1 MSGFSSGLSKRD
13 PSLLEFPGSLTTLSP
28 LEFRISYIV
37 GVWIFSGTTQ
47 WEMNNR
53 NGTLVACIASVSMGL
68 GTKERPRNGI
78 LLARNWGESQN
89 KKEGLEEG
97 KCDTIFAIFLLSVW
111 SLSCPNSKDFA
122 LFDLF
127 VLSQAIIHAPLSSLW
142 RFLFYRSRLC
152 SSQLAYFIL
161 YYLVLPW
168 VYEGFFR
175 WQSTGFD

>member
-1 MSGFSSGLSKRD
+1 MCWLFKPLTADSSILDPVSLHSKR
-13 PSLLEFPGSLTTLSP
+13 
-28 LEFRISYIV
+28 FRGV
-37 GVWIFSGTTQ
+37 GEQ
-47 WEMNNR
+47 R
-53 NGTLVACIASVSMGL
+53 K
-68 GTKERPRNGI
+68 TKERNRNGI
-78 LLARNWGESQN
+78 LPARNWGESQN
-89 KKEGLEEG
+89 KKEGVEEG